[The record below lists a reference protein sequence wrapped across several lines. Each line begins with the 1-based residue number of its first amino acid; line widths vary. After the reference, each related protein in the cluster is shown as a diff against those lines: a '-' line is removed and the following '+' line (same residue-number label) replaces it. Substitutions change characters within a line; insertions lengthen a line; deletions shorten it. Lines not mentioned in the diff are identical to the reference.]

1 MTLVTQSVELPSGEL
16 RLLQPEESAELPDDG
31 AVEWAPLAPYWSV
44 LWRSGVALA
53 RELEGAPLDGL
64 RVVELGCGIAVPS
77 IAAARAGADVLATDS
92 DPEAL
97 ELVAQNAQANG
108 VQVETAVVD
117 WAQPDDACQPRA
129 VRPRARGR
137 RPVRAGGRRPAAI
150 APTAACAR
158 GLAGRSRPHGGRC
171 VSRGGAPPLG
181 SRDAGSR
188 RRPDPPASAGLIQ
201 QQRAARGGHPVFEAV
216 QRPAVALAKDQCE
229 ADVGRG
235 GEGFAR
241 VLGIQRAERA
251 KPPSRP
257 TIRPA
262 PST

>member
-1 MTLVTQSVELPSGEL
+1 MTLVTQSVELPNGEL

-53 RELEGAPLDGL
+53 RELEGAPLDRL

-117 WAQPDDACQPRA
+117 WAQPDDLVRRA
-129 VRPRARGR
+129 PFDLVL
-137 RPVRAGGRRPAAI
+137 AADV
-150 APTAACAR
+150 
-158 GLAGRSRPHGGRC
+158 LYE
-171 VSRGGAPPLG
+171 
-181 SRDAGSR
+181 
-188 RRPDPPASAGLIQ
+188 
-201 QQRAARGGHPVFEAV
+201 RAAVAQLLSLLPRLAPEAWLADPGRTVADAFLAEAHRRWEVETRVRGVV
-216 QRPAVALAKDQCE
+216 QIHRLQ
-229 ADVGRG
+229 
-235 GEGFAR
+235 
-241 VLGIQRAERA
+241 LG
-251 KPPSRP
+251 
-257 TIRPA
+257 
-262 PST
+262 